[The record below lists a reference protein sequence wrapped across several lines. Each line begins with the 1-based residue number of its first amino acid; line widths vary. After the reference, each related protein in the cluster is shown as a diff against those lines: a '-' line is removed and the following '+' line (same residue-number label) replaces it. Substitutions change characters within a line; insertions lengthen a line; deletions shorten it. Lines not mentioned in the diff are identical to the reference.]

1 MSNKPRLVS
10 KAEFSR
16 VAGVTPQTVNGLIK
30 SRLAPALIGKKLDA
44 NHPECVSYLAEKV
57 SSESGGSKLTKAEA
71 SAKVVAMSTDT
82 RKLLNCKL
90 STILQLFGSVDGV
103 EEWLKTI
110 KLVAEIHEKQLKADV
125 LSGSLISRKYVI
137 DNVIAP
143 INAANKSL
151 ISDGSLTITETV
163 VNMVS
168 AGSSKKE
175 IRASVSKSIGRFIA
189 AGKMSSLSKMQDY
202 SEMGS
207 GDD

>member
-1 MSNKPRLVS
+1 MSNKTRLVS

-16 VAGVTPQTVNGLIK
+16 IAGVTPQTVNGLIK

-44 NHPECVSYLAEKV
+44 NHPECVSYLAEKI
-57 SSESGGSKLTKAEA
+57 SSEFGGSKLTKAGA
-71 SAKVVAMSTDT
+71 SAEVVAISADA

-110 KLVAEIHEKQLKADV
+110 KLVAEIHEKQLKTDV

-137 DNVIAP
+137 DNVISP

-151 ISDGSLTITETV
+151 ISDGSLTISETV
-163 VNMVS
+163 INMVS

-175 IRASVSKSIGRFIA
+175 IRDSISKSIGRFIS
-189 AGKMSSLSKMQDY
+189 AGKMSSLSHIKDFT
-202 SEMGS
+202 GG
-207 GDD
+207 GDGDG